1 MYHCTSTVVHSIMSK
16 KYINTDLIFDL
27 INAFKSINSS
37 DESALFLQDILT
49 ASEIKNL
56 AIRLRIAKMLLN
68 NEKHRDISRDLRVS
82 IATVT
87 KVNAWLNNKGEGFKK
102 IISRLPIKY
111 DIPTKSIH
119 GPIEYHLPEV
129 LFATAQYLIAKS
141 QDNKSIKLL
150 ENLDSKKNIDKE
162 LKQVSDDYYKY
173 HRTSTVVHK

>member
-1 MYHCTSTVVHSIMSK
+1 MSK
-16 KYINTDLIFDL
+16 KYLNTDLVFDL

-56 AIRLRIAKMLLN
+56 AIRLRIAKMLLSE
-68 NEKHRDISRDLRVS
+68 EKHRDISRDLKVS

-102 IISRLPIKY
+102 IISRLPTKY
-111 DIPTKSIH
+111 DIPTKQIH

-141 QDNKSIKLL
+141 QDKMPKHLL
-150 ENLDSKKNIDKE
+150 ENLNEKKNIDKN
-162 LKQVSDDYYKY
+162 LKQISDDYYKH